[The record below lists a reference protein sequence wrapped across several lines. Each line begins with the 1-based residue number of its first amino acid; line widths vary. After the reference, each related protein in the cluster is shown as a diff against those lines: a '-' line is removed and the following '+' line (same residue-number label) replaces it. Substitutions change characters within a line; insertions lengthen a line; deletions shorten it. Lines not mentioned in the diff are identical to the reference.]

1 MVGASCIG
9 MFWADSALAI
19 SWTFWDTYSSSGV
32 PSKLTDNST
41 KLPSDLRNKLLA
53 LLPEG
58 QNINNNAKSKA
69 LIDDDQGANIFLK
82 ADATVTIS
90 YIAEGAGYLNSLAF
104 FNFNTADFDNVT
116 ALNNS
121 TIKDKVIFP
130 NFSAAPDGKMYF
142 GGTVSLNKVLANTA
156 IGFTC
161 ISNGWKSSAKTVNGS
176 QRSNAIFRSI
186 KRLNPEPSTNNLNAH
201 NVLLV
206 DTVNEVIVVG
216 FEDLNR
222 EKSSNND
229 NGYASD
235 NDFNDVIFAIK
246 VTPFSAVDLTHSKD
260 IEGKTIPPTNPTPT
274 PISAEGKS
282 GPMSWREVT
291 TPPAVVDPV
300 KDARAQSR
308 KK

>member
-1 MVGASCIG
+1 MVGVSCIG
-9 MFWADSALAI
+9 MFWTNSALAI
-19 SWTFWDTYSSSGV
+19 SWTFWDTYDSYGM
-32 PSKLTDNST
+32 PSKLAKSSSP
-41 KLPSDLRNKLLA
+41 LPNDLTTKLLA

-58 QNINNNAKSKA
+58 QNINNNTTSKA
-69 LIDDDQGANIFLK
+69 LIDDNQGANIFLK
-82 ADATVTIS
+82 ADATVNIS
-90 YIAEGAGYLNSLAF
+90 YVAEGAGYLNALAF
-104 FNFNTADFDNVT
+104 FNFNSADFDNAT
-116 ALNNS
+116 TLNNS

-142 GGTVSLNKVLANTA
+142 GGTVTLNKVLANTA

-161 ISNGWKSSAKTVNGS
+161 ISNGWQSSARTVNGS

-229 NGYASD
+229 YGYASD

-246 VTPFSAVDLTHSKD
+246 VTPFSAVDLTHAKD
-260 IEGKTIPPTNPTPT
+260 IQGKTITPVT
-274 PISAEGKS
+274 AQGNS
-282 GPMSWREVT
+282 GPVSWREVT

-300 KDARAQSR
+300 KDAKAQSR
-308 KK
+308 KIK